1 MSNPISLRL
10 FPKTTPKKRTKLKI
24 IQSKKN
30 RFPELQIMILKYKE
44 NSLFNIINTK
54 NENLTNKTMKNKKF
68 IKEGIKKENSD
79 FIEKKKNY
87 FK

>member
-10 FPKTTPKKRTKLKI
+10 FPKTSPKKRIKLKI
-24 IQSKKN
+24 NQSNKN

-54 NENLTNKTMKNKKF
+54 NEELTNKTMKNKKF
-68 IKEGIKKENSD
+68 IKEGIKTENSTS
-79 FIEKKKNY
+79 NN
-87 FK
+87 

>member
-44 NSLFNIINTK
+44 NSLFNMINTK
-54 NENLTNKTMKNKKF
+54 N
-68 IKEGIKKENSD
+68 
-79 FIEKKKNY
+79 
-87 FK
+87 

>member
-10 FPKTTPKKRTKLKI
+10 FPKTSPKKRTKLKI
-24 IQSKKN
+24 NQSNKN

-54 NENLTNKTMKNKKF
+54 NEELTNKTMKNKKF
-68 IKEGIKKENSD
+68 IKEGIKTENSD
-79 FIEKKKNY
+79 
-87 FK
+87 

>member
-10 FPKTTPKKRTKLKI
+10 FPKTSPKKRTKLKI
-24 IQSKKN
+24 NQSNKN

-54 NENLTNKTMKNKKF
+54 NEELTNKTMKNKKLKLKILIF
-68 IKEGIKKENSD
+68 L
-79 FIEKKKNY
+79 KKKKIY